1 MNDNDTL
8 FFSCTLSGTLDRLL
22 TDIFFLYVM
31 QVEAGLLM
39 KSYTFF
45 PLCIY
50 YYYYY
55 YYFILFFFYY
65 LKFSLHFTDMN
76 DIELVK

>member
-1 MNDNDTL
+1 MNDNETL

-22 TDIFFLYVM
+22 TDIFFPYVM

-50 YYYYY
+50 YYYFIF
-55 YYFILFFFYY
+55 YFFLLFKILVAF
-65 LKFSLHFTDMN
+65 HGH
-76 DIELVK
+76 E